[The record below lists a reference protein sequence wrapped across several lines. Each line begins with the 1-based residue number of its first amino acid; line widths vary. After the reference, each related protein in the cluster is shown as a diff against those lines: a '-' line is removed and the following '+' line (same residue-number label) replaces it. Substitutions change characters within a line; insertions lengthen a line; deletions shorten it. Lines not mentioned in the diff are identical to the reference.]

1 MFIGEIHE
9 VGTIEPLVMPR
20 VVPDRP
26 EETGPVTPAEEPAR
40 EPITTG

>member
-20 VVPDRP
+20 VLPDEAEP
-26 EETGPVTPAEEPAR
+26 ATPVEEPVGEPVTTR
-40 EPITTG
+40 

>member
-20 VVPDRP
+20 VLP
-26 EETGPVTPAEEPAR
+26 EETEPAMPVEEPAH
-40 EPITTG
+40 EPVTSR

>member
-20 VVPDRP
+20 VLLD
-26 EETGPVTPAEEPAR
+26 ETEPVTPAEEPAR
-40 EPITTG
+40 EPATTR

>member
-20 VVPDRP
+20 VLP
-26 EETGPVTPAEEPAR
+26 EDTEPVTPAEEPAR
-40 EPITTG
+40 EPITTA